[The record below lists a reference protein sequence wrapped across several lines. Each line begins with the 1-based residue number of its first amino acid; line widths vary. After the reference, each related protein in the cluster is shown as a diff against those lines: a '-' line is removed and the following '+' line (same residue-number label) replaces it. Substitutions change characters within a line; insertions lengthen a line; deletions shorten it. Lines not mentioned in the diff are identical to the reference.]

1 MSTPAGWYP
10 DPTSRHQNRW
20 FDGTD
25 WTDQV
30 ADGQTVG
37 VDPVHGG
44 GATAATAAGATQVVP
59 ATPAQ
64 PGPPPGAPGA
74 APAAGTAPAPPPGAP
89 GAAPAAGPP
98 PGAGTP
104 PPGAPLGT
112 YAGPGASASGGRGKT
127 WLIIGAVVVA
137 LAIVAGL
144 VVALGGGDDGDSTA
158 SSSDRGDEA
167 DQSDA
172 PEDTVDEDPSASDL
186 FDDMADEGDQSDGD
200 VFGTDDEPAD
210 EPADTTVDGE
220 YPQEVID
227 NFNDSCTSAGS
238 PAAFCGC
245 VIDELQAT
253 VPYDRFVE
261 IDQELAENPD
271 DIPTELTDAAAACQ

>member
-25 WTDQV
+25 WTDRV
-30 ADGQTVG
+30 ADGQAVS

-44 GATAATAAGATQVVP
+44 GAAAAAATGATQAVP
-59 ATPAQ
+59 VTPAQ
-64 PGPPPGAPGA
+64 PGPPPGAPTATG
-74 APAAGTAPAPPPGAP
+74 AGTA
-89 GAAPAAGPP
+89 
-98 PGAGTP
+98 

-112 YAGPGASASGGRGKT
+112 YAGPGDSASGGRGKT
-127 WLIIGAVVVA
+127 WLVVGAVLVV

-158 SSSDRGDEA
+158 SSSDSGDEA

-172 PEDTVDEDPSASDL
+172 PDDTVDEDPSASDL
-186 FDDMADEGDQSDGD
+186 FDDMADEGDQSDDD

-227 NFNDSCTSAGS
+227 NFNASCTSAGS

-245 VIDELQAT
+245 VIDELQAN
-253 VPYDRFVE
+253 VSYDRFVE